1 MIEVFDFHCA
11 LYGEAPKVPF
21 EDPVEAKEMYD
32 LKVNE
37 WERSNNVSLLIMKN
51 TISSNIRNAI
61 PNSVYA
67 KEYLASIEEHF
78 KDV

>member
-1 MIEVFDFHCA
+1 
-11 LYGEAPKVPF
+11 
-21 EDPVEAKEMYD
+21 MYD

-37 WERSNNVSLLIMKN
+37 WERSNNVWLLIMKN

-61 PNSVYA
+61 PDSVYA

-78 KDV
+78 KYV

>member
-1 MIEVFDFHCA
+1 
-11 LYGEAPKVPF
+11 
-21 EDPVEAKEMYD
+21 VEAKEMYD

-51 TISSNIRNAI
+51 TISSNKRNAI
-61 PNSVYA
+61 PDSVYT